1 MEDGR
6 AAAGISRWLYSW
18 PSVIGLAAALAIAL
32 WLRWSA
38 ERRAPS
44 ALELVVSAGA
54 VLLLAVSTA
63 AIGRERTRQRRLTAG
78 TVGDVLNKQAM
89 FREEVRQRLET
100 QRKLRAS
107 DARLGA
113 IIASAPI
120 VLFAIERDGV
130 ISFSAGTGPNPLGKE
145 SGEAVGWPAAELFG
159 RHPDV
164 VEAIRRALSGTT
176 EVVGLTENDRS
187 FSISLAPFREA
198 SGETAG
204 AIAVAIDITDRR
216 QAEEALRRSV
226 ETLQRVDRDRQALM
240 GRLVGAQEEERRRI
254 ARDIHDDSIQ
264 SMFAVGMRLH
274 MLRSALQ
281 DTRQLELLDHLQQ
294 TVGETTHRLRHLLF
308 ELRPAALDE
317 AGLGA
322 ALREYLDVMRV
333 ETGLDVRLE
342 ATLAADAGSNAQ
354 VIAYRIAQEA
364 FVNVRKHA
372 QARRVECM
380 VTTVDGGLLLKI
392 ADDGVGMGD
401 VQRPAGHLGLAA
413 MRERAELAGG
423 WFKLTSSAGHGT
435 VVEFWIPELVEEN
448 ADAA

>member
-18 PSVIGLAAALAIAL
+18 PSVLGLAAALAIAL
-32 WLRWSA
+32 WLRWFW
-38 ERRAPS
+38 ERRTPS
-44 ALELVVSAGA
+44 WLELALSAGA
-54 VLLLAVSTA
+54 VLLLAASTV
-63 AIGRERTRQRRLTAG
+63 AIRREQLRQRRLTAG
-78 TVGDVLNKQAM
+78 TVGDVLTKQAM
-89 FREEVRQRLET
+89 FREEVRQRLEA
-100 QRKLRAS
+100 QQKLRAS

-130 ISFSAGTGPNPLGKE
+130 ISFSSGTGPDPLGKE

-164 VEAIRRALSGTT
+164 VEAIRRALSGSS
-176 EVVGLTENDRS
+176 EEVGLTENERS

-198 SGETAG
+198 SGQTAG
-204 AIAVAIDITDRR
+204 AIAVAVDITDRR

-274 MLRSALQ
+274 MLRSALH
-281 DTRQLELLDHLQQ
+281 DNRQLELLNQLQQ
-294 TVGETTHRLRHLLF
+294 TVEETTHRLRHLLF

-322 ALREYLDVMRV
+322 ALREYLDVMRT

-342 ATLAADAGSNAQ
+342 ATLVAGPGSKAQ

-364 FVNVRKHA
+364 LINVRKHA
-372 QARRVECM
+372 QASHVECM
-380 VTTVDGGLLLKI
+380 VTTVDGGIMSRI
-392 ADDGVGMGD
+392 ADDGVGVGD
-401 VQRPAGHLGLAA
+401 VQRAAGHLGLAA

-423 WFKLTSSAGHGT
+423 WFRLTSPAGRGT
-435 VVEFWIPELVEEN
+435 VVEFWIPELVEER